1 MQTFWQPAPD
11 APRALDERASEELL
25 WMKNDLVKNHRFR
38 FLVGDGD
45 LSGEARWGRT
55 PGEAPRHRTAP
66 SLSSSVNAI
75 GDCIAPDRKKIAK
88 EMANFSAYYV
98 KCRLHS

>member
-25 WMKNDLVKNHRFR
+25 WMKNDPVKNHRFR

-55 PGEAPRHRTAP
+55 PARLLVTERRQVCPRQSTPLATE
-66 SLSSSVNAI
+66 SLQ
-75 GDCIAPDRKKIAK
+75 IAK
-88 EMANFSAYYV
+88 
-98 KCRLHS
+98 RLRKRWQIFPHIT